1 MSPEYDKSNH
11 LWVRNICDKI
21 LTGTSMAF
29 LLCEFWCD
37 LSGEKIVKNISG
49 KFLTEMCKSICEP
62 SGYFSTRNNGV
73 ARAFPGGQLAH
84 PESQNEEENEK
95 SLRKI

>member
-1 MSPEYDKSNH
+1 M
-11 LWVRNICDKI
+11 
-21 LTGTSMAF
+21 
-29 LLCEFWCD
+29 
-37 LSGEKIVKNISG
+37 KNISG

-95 SLRKI
+95 SLRKIKKKKLSKFEENGTLAHLGL